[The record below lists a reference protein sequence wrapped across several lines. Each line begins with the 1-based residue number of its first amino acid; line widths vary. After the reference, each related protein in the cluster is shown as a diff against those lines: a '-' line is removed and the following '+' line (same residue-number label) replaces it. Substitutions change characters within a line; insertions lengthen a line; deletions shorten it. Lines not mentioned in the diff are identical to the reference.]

1 MGDLDE
7 LKRKDY
13 PEVKK
18 LTLGDKKVSKGMI
31 VIFTNSVY
39 SDQGITNMPICN
51 TIVVESW
58 YIFYH

>member
-31 VIFTNSVY
+31 VIFSNAIY
-39 SDQGITNMPICN
+39 SDQGII
-51 TIVVESW
+51 
-58 YIFYH
+58 IFVIQSCLNLGIFFITRI